1 MHRMDACYLITT
13 DSVRERCTAVRALSN
28 GLTVVFRPIEKSD
41 QARLND
47 FVKSLSSESLHF
59 RFLEIIKE
67 LPQETLQRMCNID
80 YSKEIAI
87 VVLPKNEDK
96 IVAVARLNMDK
107 SWIRGEF
114 ALVVADA
121 WQGIGLGTELMSHVF
136 EIARDLGLYEINFF
150 VSWDNY
156 KMIKLS
162 KKMGLKIKSAD
173 GDTLEMT
180 SQLFSE
186 MT

>member
-1 MHRMDACYLITT
+1 MHSVLTT
-13 DSVRERCTAVRALSN
+13 ADSVKERCTAVRALNN
-28 GLTVVFRPIEKSD
+28 GVSVVFRPIESSD
-41 QARLND
+41 VSRLND
-47 FVKSLSSESLHF
+47 FVKSLSLESLHF
-59 RFLEIIKE
+59 RFLEIMKE
-67 LPQETLQRMCNID
+67 LPPETLRRMCSID
-80 YSKEIAI
+80 YNQEIAI
-87 VVLPKNEDK
+87 VVQPQSEDK
-96 IVAVARLNMDK
+96 IVAVARLNLDR
-107 SWIRGEF
+107 SWRRGEF

-121 WQGIGLGTELMSHVF
+121 WQGLRLGTELMSFVF

-156 KMIKLS
+156 KMIALS

>member
-1 MHRMDACYLITT
+1 MRHVLITA
-13 DSVRERCTAVRALSN
+13 DSVRERCTAVRVLSN
-28 GLTVVFRPIEKSD
+28 GVTVVFRPIEPSD
-41 QARLND
+41 QSRLND
-47 FVKSLSSESLHF
+47 FVKSLSLESLHF

-67 LPQETLQRMCNID
+67 LPLETLQRMCNID
-80 YSKEIAI
+80 YSQEIAI
-87 VVLPKNEDK
+87 VVQPKSEDK
-96 IVAVARLNMDK
+96 IVAVARLNMDR
-107 SWIRGEF
+107 SWRRSEF
-114 ALVVADA
+114 DLVVADA
-121 WQGIGLGTELMSHVF
+121 WQGIGLGTQLMGYVF
-136 EIARDLGLYEINFF
+136 EIARDWGLYEINFF

-156 KMIKLS
+156 KMIALS

>member
-1 MHRMDACYLITT
+1 
-13 DSVRERCTAVRALSN
+13 
-28 GLTVVFRPIEKSD
+28 
-41 QARLND
+41 
-47 FVKSLSSESLHF
+47 
-59 RFLEIIKE
+59 
-67 LPQETLQRMCNID
+67 MCDID

-87 VVLPKNEDK
+87 VVQPKNEDK

-107 SWIRGEF
+107 SWRRGEF

-156 KMIKLS
+156 KMIALS
-162 KKMGLKIKSAD
+162 KKMGLRIKSAD

-180 SQLFSE
+180 SQLFLR
-186 MT
+186 